1 MKRTIYLL
9 LSLSIAAATQLH
21 ADESTIEE
29 VTVTAS
35 LIDELSTHAENPI
48 HVVSGDDLLSG
59 GTQSLG
65 EAIDGFLG
73 VQSADF
79 GAAVGQPVIRGMSGN
94 RVKILNNGLN
104 VRDAAGLA
112 ADHIL
117 EVDLNNVEQIEII
130 RGPSSLLYTNGSIG
144 GIVNVVDNTIA
155 RRDFDEMEFKFGVEG
170 QSVNDGEAY
179 DFSYQNNI
187 GGLNISLAHKTHNF
201 GNFDTPAGA
210 ILHSDEE
217 HGDHEG
223 EEEHEGE
230 EGHEDEHGHEEDRG
244 FVANSDFESKATRFG
259 VSKAGDW
266 GHFGVSVNKSDSVY
280 GIPFHQEPA
289 GAHGHGGHGGH
300 DDDHDD
306 EHGDEH
312 DDEHGDEHDD
322 DHGDE
327 HGDDHDDEH
336 GDEHGDDGEERIF
349 STTKSEVINVAGS
362 FLFDNGIVN
371 QVDYFFRDSDYSL
384 TEQHAEVEG
393 GHEGHEGHGH
403 DEGPT
408 VFLNEARNLEQ
419 LSICQMTS

>member
-9 LSLSIAAATQLH
+9 LSLSIAAATQLY

-65 EAIDGFLG
+65 EAIDGLLG

-94 RVKILNNGLN
+94 RVRILNNGMN

-144 GIVNVVDNTIA
+144 GIVNVVDSTIA

-217 HGDHEG
+217 HEG
-223 EEEHEGE
+223 E
-230 EGHEDEHGHEEDRG
+230 DL
-244 FVANSDFESKATRFG
+244 A
-259 VSKAGDW
+259 
-266 GHFGVSVNKSDSVY
+266 
-280 GIPFHQEPA
+280 
-289 GAHGHGGHGGH
+289 
-300 DDDHDD
+300 
-306 EHGDEH
+306 
-312 DDEHGDEHDD
+312 
-322 DHGDE
+322 
-327 HGDDHDDEH
+327 
-336 GDEHGDDGEERIF
+336 
-349 STTKSEVINVAGS
+349 
-362 FLFDNGIVN
+362 
-371 QVDYFFRDSDYSL
+371 
-384 TEQHAEVEG
+384 
-393 GHEGHEGHGH
+393 
-403 DEGPT
+403 
-408 VFLNEARNLEQ
+408 
-419 LSICQMTS
+419 